1 MSFTCIFFLFK
12 STLAKKTFIF
22 MKMLLAKPVHFSM
35 VVGSCNP
42 GQGQLLL
49 TENGKKLGKDQ
60 VQGWNGEVLSF
71 LGPHEK
77 VIPETEQSD

>member
-1 MSFTCIFFLFK
+1 
-12 STLAKKTFIF
+12 

-49 TENGKKLGKDQ
+49 MENGKKLTGKDQ
-60 VQGWNGEVLSF
+60 VQGWNGELLSF
-71 LGPHEK
+71 LGSHEK